1 MEKSSIL
8 LIYTG
13 GTIGMQ
19 TDAETGSLRP
29 VNFSHFINEVPEL
42 QKSRYHITTHAF
54 SPPIDSANAG
64 PQLWIQLATLIE
76 ANYHLYDGF
85 VILHGTD
92 TMAYTAS
99 ALSFMLEN
107 LSKPIIFTGAQLPLG
122 ALRTDGKEN
131 LVTSIEIAGEKKDGL
146 AVVPEVCI
154 YFENKL
160 LRGNRSTKYSAE
172 HFNAFRSVN
181 YPALAEVGLHIRYN
195 YPAINYPLS
204 NNPLIVHKNLDT
216 RIGLLK
222 LFPGIPREFV
232 EAITQSP
239 SMRAL
244 ILETFGSGNAMTE
257 SWFLALIEKLIKKD
271 VLVVNVSQCFG
282 GTVDMK
288 RYQTSMML
296 EKIGVISG
304 YDSTTEAMVTKL
316 MYLLGKYT
324 SNEAIIQ
331 QLHRSIRG
339 EISLSEEVAHE

>member
-1 MEKSSIL
+1 
-8 LIYTG
+8 
-13 GTIGMQ
+13 
-19 TDAETGSLRP
+19 
-29 VNFSHFINEVPEL
+29 
-42 QKSRYHITTHAF
+42 
-54 SPPIDSANAG
+54 
-64 PQLWIQLATLIE
+64 
-76 ANYHLYDGF
+76 
-85 VILHGTD
+85 
-92 TMAYTAS
+92 
-99 ALSFMLEN
+99 
-107 LSKPIIFTGAQLPLG
+107 
-122 ALRTDGKEN
+122 
-131 LVTSIEIAGEKKDGL
+131 
-146 AVVPEVCI
+146 
-154 YFENKL
+154 
-160 LRGNRSTKYSAE
+160 
-172 HFNAFRSVN
+172 
-181 YPALAEVGLHIRYN
+181 
-195 YPAINYPLS
+195 
-204 NNPLIVHKNLDT
+204 